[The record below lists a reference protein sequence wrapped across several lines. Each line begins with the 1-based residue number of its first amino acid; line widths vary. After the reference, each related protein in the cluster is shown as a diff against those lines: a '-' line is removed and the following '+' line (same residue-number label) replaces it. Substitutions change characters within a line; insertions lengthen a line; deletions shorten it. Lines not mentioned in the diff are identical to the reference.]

1 MGRWSWDIR
10 GWKEAESRPRSWRL
24 RMSTYTSEPGTR
36 LAGRYRL
43 VDQVATGN
51 GWTMWKAIDETLAR
65 PVSVLTFAPGFPR
78 VRQVVTA
85 ARAASRLSDP
95 RMAQVFDVEDAGGQP
110 YIVLEWVGGDSL
122 TDLLD
127 SGPLDPALACT
138 LASDVAR
145 AISGAHALG
154 QAHLR
159 LTPEALRWTRGSG
172 IKITGLGIDAA
183 LAGDGL
189 TGAAAYDPAMADTI
203 AIAALLY
210 AALTGYWPGEEPTRL
225 PAAPLSDGMVCTPR
239 QVSAD
244 VSTALDSVIVRAL
257 LQRPTRQG
265 PPIQSPGD
273 LAEAISLVA
282 PPAPL
287 PEPAPAPPGYGGRG
301 GYGGYGPDPDAWGPS
316 ERGPGGTAPYQ
327 PPSGAF
333 PAASGYGG
341 SQYPGG
347 QYPGTQYTGTQ
358 YAAPDQGRRR
368 GGASR
373 AVLASVIVVVLAVI
387 AVAVWMVGFRHGGTP
402 SASSST
408 QPPASSSA
416 SASGTVLTPVSDST
430 FNIYG
435 SPPGNTENPSTAPY
449 AIDGSPTTDW
459 STSFYLDNPHF
470 GGLNKPGTGL
480 LIDMGKEVRL
490 SQVQVLFSA
499 NGPTTAEIYLGNS
512 AAMSKTALSDFTLV
526 SPPVSASGDHKF
538 PVSSQ
543 ATGRYVLIWLTS
555 LPQLPKAPAGAPAGH
570 TYFEGQ
576 IYNVVVRGSAV
587 SGSS

>member
-1 MGRWSWDIR
+1 
-10 GWKEAESRPRSWRL
+10 
-24 RMSTYTSEPGTR
+24 MSTYTSEPGTR

-43 VDQVATGN
+43 VDQVTAGN
-51 GWTMWKAIDETLAR
+51 GWILWKAIDETLAR
-65 PVSVLTFAPGFPR
+65 PVSVLTFAAGFPR
-78 VRQVVTA
+78 IREVMTA

-138 LASDVAR
+138 LVCDVAR

-159 LTPEALRWTRGSG
+159 LTPESLRWTRGSG

-203 AIAALLY
+203 AIAGLLY
-210 AALTGYWPGEEPTRL
+210 AALTGYWPGEEQTRL
-225 PAAPLSDGMVCTPR
+225 PPAPFSDGVVCTPR

-244 VSTALDSVIVRAL
+244 VSYALDSVITRVL

-273 LAEAISLVA
+273 FAEALAVVA

-287 PEPAPAPPGYGGRG
+287 PEPAPPAPPGYGGRS
-301 GYGGYGPDPDAWGPS
+301 GYGGYGPDPNNPSTWALPDRGPS
-316 ERGPGGTAPYQ
+316 GTAPYQ
-327 PPSGAF
+327 PPSAAF
-333 PAASGYGG
+333 PASPGYGG
-341 SQYPGG
+341 SQYPGD
-347 QYPGTQYTGTQ
+347 QYPGGQ
-358 YAAPDQGRRR
+358 YAAPGQGRRA
-368 GGASR
+368 GGANR
-373 AVLASVIVVVLAVI
+373 VVLAAVIVVVLAVV
-387 AVAVWMVGFRHGGTP
+387 AVAVWMLGFRKPGTP
-402 SASSST
+402 TSGSST
-408 QPPASSSA
+408 QPPSSSSA
-416 SASGTVLTPVSDST
+416 PAAGALLKPASDST

-435 SPPGNTENPSTAPY
+435 TPPGNTENESTAPY
-449 AIDGSPTTDW
+449 AIDGSPSTAWTTSYYFDHA
-459 STSFYLDNPHF
+459 NF
-470 GGLNKPGTGL
+470 GGLKPGTGL

-490 SQVQVLFSA
+490 SQVEVLFSSQ
-499 NGPTTAEIYLGNS
+499 GPTTAEIYLGNS
-512 AAMSKTALSDFTLV
+512 TATSKSALSNFTLV
-526 SPPVSASGDHKF
+526 SPSASASGDHNF
-538 PVSSQ
+538 PVTSQ

-555 LPQLPKAPAGAPAGH
+555 VPQLPKTPSGMSSAH

-576 IYNVVVRGSAV
+576 VYNVVIRGSAV
-587 SGSS
+587 SGNS

>member
-1 MGRWSWDIR
+1 
-10 GWKEAESRPRSWRL
+10 
-24 RMSTYTSEPGTR
+24 MSTYTSEPGTR

-43 VDQVATGN
+43 VDQVTAGN
-51 GWTMWKAIDETLAR
+51 GWTLWKAIDETLAR

-78 VRQVVTA
+78 IREVMTA

-95 RMAQVFDVEDAGGQP
+95 RMAQVFDVEDAGSQP

-127 SGPLDPALACT
+127 SGPLDPSLACT
-138 LASDVAR
+138 LVYDVAR

-159 LTPEALRWTRGSG
+159 LTPETLRWTRGSG
-172 IKITGLGIDAA
+172 IKVTGLGIDAA

-203 AIAALLY
+203 AIAGLLY

-225 PAAPLSDGMVCTPR
+225 PPAPFSDGMVCTPR

-244 VSTALDSVIVRAL
+244 VSYALDSVITRAL

-273 LAEAISLVA
+273 FADALSVVA

-287 PEPAPAPPGYGGRG
+287 PEPAPPAPPAPSGYG
-301 GYGGYGPDPDAWGPS
+301 GYGGYGPDPNNPGTWALP
-316 ERGPGGTAPYQ
+316 ERGPSGTAPYQ
-327 PPSGAF
+327 PPSAAF
-333 PAASGYGG
+333 PAAAGYGG
-341 SQYPGG
+341 AQYPGG
-347 QYPGTQYTGTQ
+347 QYPGAQ
-358 YAAPDQGRRR
+358 YAASDQGRRA
-368 GGASR
+368 GGGNR
-373 AVLASVIVVVLAVI
+373 VVLAAVIVVVLAVI
-387 AVAVWMVGFRHGGTP
+387 AVAVWMVGFRNPGTP
-402 SASSST
+402 TTGSTT
-408 QPPASSSA
+408 QPPTSSSA
-416 SASGTVLTPVSDST
+416 SAAGAVLTPVSDST

-435 SPPGNTENPSTAPY
+435 TPPGNTENQSTAPN
-449 AIDGSPTTDW
+449 AIDGSLSTAWTTSYYFDHA
-459 STSFYLDNPHF
+459 NF
-470 GGLNKPGTGL
+470 GGLKPGTGL
-480 LIDMGKEVRL
+480 LIDMGKQVRL
-490 SQVQVLFSA
+490 SQVEVLFSSQ
-499 NGPTTAEIYLGNS
+499 GPTTAEIYLGNS
-512 AAMSKTALSDFTLV
+512 TAMSKTALSNFTLV
-526 SPPVSASGDHKF
+526 SPSASASGDHKF

-555 LPQLPKAPAGAPAGH
+555 VPQLQKTPNGMSPAH

-587 SGSS
+587 AGSS